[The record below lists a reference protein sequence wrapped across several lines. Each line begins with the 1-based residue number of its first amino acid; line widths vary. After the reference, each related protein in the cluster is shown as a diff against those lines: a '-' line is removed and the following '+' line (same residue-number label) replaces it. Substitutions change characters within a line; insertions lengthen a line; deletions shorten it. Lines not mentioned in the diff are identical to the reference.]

1 MQIAT
6 RAGGL
11 SAIIVVGMAVI
22 GIVVLYATFYVWLEV
37 EPPNLMKVTDCMW

>member
-1 MQIAT
+1 VQVAT

-22 GIVVLYATFYVWLEV
+22 GIAS
-37 EPPNLMKVTDCMW
+37 DI